1 MPYMIMHD
9 CACAYEKLALFVYA
23 AAAAAAFAAGHESE
37 RARERSFTTCH
48 LSIYNHISD
57 KMDR

>member
-9 CACAYEKLALFVYA
+9 CAYEKLALFVYA
-23 AAAAAAFAAGHESE
+23 AAAAASASAAGHESE
-37 RARERSFTTCH
+37 NERSFTTCH